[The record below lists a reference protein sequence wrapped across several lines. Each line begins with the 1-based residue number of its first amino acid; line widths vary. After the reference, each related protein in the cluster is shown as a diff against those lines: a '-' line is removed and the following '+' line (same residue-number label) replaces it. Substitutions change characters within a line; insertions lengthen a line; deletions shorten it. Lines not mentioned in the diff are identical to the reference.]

1 MTAEDPSVEKKQ
13 PAAIGRPHKKPTV
26 YAASRYMAQHNFDP
40 LDKLMKLY
48 EKVSGEIIWMEG
60 LKNGSLVCKD
70 GTVHKYSKMA
80 HSTLLNTQQKL
91 LNDLMRY
98 GYSRIP
104 ETITVETQE
113 MPRPVINLTPRSPSI
128 TVAKET
134 QLTNIVDGEV
144 VNKVT

>member
-1 MTAEDPSVEKKQ
+1 MTAEDPSVDKKQ
-13 PAAIGRPHKKPTV
+13 PAAMGKPHKRLSV
-26 YAASRYMAQHNFDP
+26 YAASRHMAQYNFDP

-48 EKVSGEIIWMEG
+48 ERVQGEIQWMER
-60 LKNGSLVCKD
+60 LKDGSLVCKD
-70 GTVHKYSKMA
+70 GTTHKYSKMA
-80 HSTLLNTQQKL
+80 HAALLAQQQKL

-98 GYSRIP
+98 GYSRMP
-104 ETITVETQE
+104 ETLNVEAPD